1 MGRLSE
7 FEYFDFSIWNNTFLE
22 LCLKMTGIKDNLLEI
37 IEWINVRFMPIY
49 DVDLNIVSYEL
60 LSSKQ
65 WIDTRL
71 LMSNIDSIEWWK
83 TQLFFDVFSKA
94 VSYLDENSSQ
104 KNITLSINI
113 WPEELK
119 SDELMDFLLKTRKK
133 YIKYISL
140 EILEYSFWVSSLEI
154 YKNIEKLKN
163 VGYSIIIDDFWSKS
177 SDKKRVKMFYSH
189 KFLDWIK
196 LDWIFINRLKWLA
209 ERELEEYKVYF
220 HSLRDNWIDIT
231 AEFIENSKTFDFA
244 KSLWA
249 NKFQWKFFEKSDKN
263 KK

>member
-7 FEYFDFSIWNNTFLE
+7 FEYFDFSIGNNTFLE

-37 IEWINVRFMPIY
+37 IEGINVRFMPIY

-65 WIDTRL
+65 GIDTRL
-71 LMSNIDSIEWWK
+71 LMSNIDSIEGGK

-113 WPEELK
+113 GPEELK

-140 EILEYSFWVSSLEI
+140 EILEYSFGVSSLEI

-163 VGYSIIIDDFWSKS
+163 VGYSIIIDDFGSKS

-189 KFLDWIK
+189 KFLDGIK
-196 LDWIFINRLKWLA
+196 LDGIFINRLKGLA

-220 HSLRDNWIDIT
+220 HSLRDNGIDIT

-244 KSLWA
+244 KSLGA
-249 NKFQWKFFEKSDKN
+249 NKFQGKFFEKSDKN